1 MPDTDKPDMRPIL
14 ASLLTLACLTAGVP
28 ASAQTLPDTYRDEG
42 DVFYMQGDY
51 YRAVTRYNL
60 YLMHAPLSPFR
71 DEVKLKM
78 AWMYHQGDR
87 HIAGASLLRDI
98 ILSRPTLD
106 GLAMWSRLYYA
117 QNAQEANQAELAQ
130 RAYERVLEDCQ
141 QSASGMNVDAP
152 PQGRVFKVV
161 SAEDCQQL
169 STYARIGLARH
180 YIKLHDFKQATGQLK
195 LVPSASAAYDD
206 AQRIRLYVDQL
217 ELPTKS
223 PVAAGVLSIV
233 PGLGHF
239 YIEEYSS
246 GMVAL
251 LWNGAFIYAL
261 VDSIIDGRYG
271 QAALIGLV
279 ESVWYTGTIFGAVA
293 GAHRFNR
300 DARRVVERGVGR
312 DLDALDDTSS
322 WPARWPVSDG
332 SSRFRL
338 NLSFQF

>member
-1 MPDTDKPDMRPIL
+1 MRPIL
-14 ASLLTLACLTAGVP
+14 VCLTALACALGH
-28 ASAQTLPDTYRDEG
+28 ASSAEAQELPDTYKDEG

-60 YLMHAPLSPFR
+60 YLMHAPESPFR
-71 DEVKLKM
+71 DEVKLKV
-78 AWMYHQGDR
+78 AWMYTRGDK

-117 QNAQEANQAELAQ
+117 QNAQDANQAELAQ

-141 QSASGMNVDAP
+141 QSAAGMNVDAP
-152 PQGRVFKVV
+152 PVGRSFEIV
-161 SAEDCQQL
+161 SVEDCQEL

-180 YIKLHDFKQATGQLK
+180 HIKLHDFKSATAQLNQ
-195 LVPSASAAYDD
+195 VPKSSLAYDD

-217 ELPTKS
+217 DIPTKS
-223 PVAAGVLSIV
+223 PVAAGILSIV
-233 PGLGHF
+233 PGLGHL
-239 YIEEYSS
+239 YIEEYGS

-261 VDSIIDGRYG
+261 VDSIVDGRYG

-312 DLDALDDTSS
+312 DLDALDDSAS
-322 WPARWPVSDG
+322 WPARWPASDSPG
-332 SSRFRL
+332 RFKL
-338 NLSFQF
+338 NLSFDF